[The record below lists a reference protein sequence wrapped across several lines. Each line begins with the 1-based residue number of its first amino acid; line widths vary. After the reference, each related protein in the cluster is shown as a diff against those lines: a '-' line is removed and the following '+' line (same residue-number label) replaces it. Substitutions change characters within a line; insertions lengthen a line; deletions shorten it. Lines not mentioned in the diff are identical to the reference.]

1 MLLLTFVQPLFS
13 TDSGEAS
20 LAHSKG
26 GEYRM
31 KPDWN
36 ADELAEHWSL
46 LPSEKQLLG
55 NKTGATRLGF
65 AVLLKFFQQEGC
77 FPRQR
82 PDVPGLAI
90 AYVAHQVGVAP
101 EEWAQYDWDGRTI
114 KYHRAQ
120 IRTFLGFREATV
132 DDGEAVATW
141 LAENLLP
148 QDHRPGHLHEAVRER
163 CRGLHIEPP
172 TPERIDRL
180 VRSAL
185 HAFEKRFCAAT
196 LQRLSPLTCERLEA
210 LLLPEPLAADETP
223 TNPEPGRAVLTALLA
238 DPGPA
243 SLESL
248 LEEIAKLDR
257 VRALQLPAGLFD
269 GISPKVLQTYR
280 QRLAVEAAYE
290 LRRHATPL
298 RLTLLA
304 IFGHLRE
311 RELTDTLVD
320 LLLATVHRIGARA
333 ERRVEKE
340 LLEDLKRVAGKNGLL
355 FQLAEV
361 TLARPDG
368 LVKDV
373 VYPVVNEQTLR
384 DLVKEWQASGPAYR
398 KHVQTVIRNSYRSH
412 YRRLLP
418 RLLETL
424 NFRSNNEAHQ
434 PVLHALAVV
443 KKYAD
448 SKLTTYPADEDVP
461 VEGVVR
467 GPWQDAVL
475 EPDKDGTPRVN
486 RISYEICVLQALRE
500 QLRCKEV
507 WVSGANRYRNP
518 DEDVPADF
526 DAQRPAYYAALQ
538 LSQDADAFV
547 ARVRQDLT
555 EALTAFDRTLPQNPY
570 VQILSKAGGWIA
582 LSPLDPQPEPENL
595 LTLKADLAARWPMTG
610 LLDMLKETDLRVGF
624 SDAFRSAT
632 AFESMDRATLQ
643 QRLLLCLYGLGTN
656 TGLKRMSAGE
666 HGATYKDLLYI
677 RRRFITRDQLRH
689 AITQVVNAIFRVRL
703 PQVWGEGT
711 TACASDSKKFG
722 AWDQNLMTEWHA
734 RYGGRG
740 VMIYWHVKRKATCI
754 YSQLKT
760 CSSSE
765 VAAMIEGVLRHCTEM
780 AVDRQYVDSHGQSE
794 VAFAF
799 CRLLGFQLL
808 PRLKA
813 IHKQKLYRPEAGK
826 PEAFPR
832 LQPVLSRPINWNLI
846 GQQYDAMVKYA
857 TALRLGTAETEAILR
872 RFTRNN
878 VQHPTYKALAEL
890 GKALKTTFLCRYLQG
905 EALRRE
911 IQEGLNVIENWNSA
925 NGFIFFGKG
934 GELAS
939 NRHEDQEVSM
949 LALHLLQISLVY
961 VNTLM
966 IQRILADPSWSTKRI
981 LTTEDLR
988 ALTPL
993 IYGHVNPYE
1002 IFRLDMNARLPIDT
1016 ADAPAA

>member
-1 MLLLTFVQPLFS
+1 MN
-13 TDSGEAS
+13 
-20 LAHSKG
+20 
-26 GEYRM
+26 R
-31 KPDWN
+31 DWT
-36 ADELAEHWSL
+36 ADELVEHWTL
-46 LPSEKQLLG
+46 LTGEKRLLA
-55 NKTGATRLGF
+55 NKSGPTRLGF
-65 AVLLKFFQQEGC
+65 AVLLKFFQHEGR

-82 PDVPGLAI
+82 QDVPG
-90 AYVAHQVGVAP
+90 VAVEDVARQTGVAP
-101 EEWAQYDWDGRTI
+101 GEWARYDWDGRTI

-120 IRTFLGFREATV
+120 IRAFLGFREATV
-132 DDGEAVATW
+132 EDGEALAAW
-141 LAENLLP
+141 LAEHVLP
-148 QDHRPGHLHEAVRER
+148 HNQHPDHLHAEVLER
-163 CRGLHIEPP
+163 CRALHIEPP
-172 TPERIDRL
+172 GPERIERL
-180 VRSAL
+180 VCSAL

-196 LQRLSPLTCERLEA
+196 LKRLSPLARERLEA
-210 LLLPEPLAADETP
+210 LLLPEPSAAGGTQEQ
-223 TNPEPGRAVLTALLA
+223 PEPGRAVLTRLLA

-243 SLESL
+243 NLGSL
-248 LEEIAKLDR
+248 LEEIAKLDL
-257 VRALQLPAGLFD
+257 VRALGLPTGLFD
-269 GISPKVLQTYR
+269 GVSPKVLQTYR

-290 LRRHATPL
+290 LRRHAAPL

-304 IFGHLRE
+304 VFGHLRE

-320 LLLATVHRIGARA
+320 LLLNTVHRIGARA
-333 ERRVEKE
+333 ERRVERE

-355 FQLAEV
+355 FQLAEAS
-361 TLARPDG
+361 LAQPDG
-368 LVKDV
+368 IVKEV
-373 VYPVVNEQTLR
+373 VFPVVNEQTLR
-384 DLVKEWQASGPAYR
+384 DLVKEWQATGPAYR

-412 YRRLLP
+412 YRRMVP
-418 RLLETL
+418 RLLHAL
-424 NFRSNNEAHQ
+424 DFRSNNKAHQ
-434 PVLHALAVV
+434 PVLRALALV

-448 SKLTTYPADEDVP
+448 SKLHTYPPEEDVP
-461 VEGVVR
+461 LEGVVR
-467 GPWQDAVL
+467 SPWQEAVL
-475 EPDKDGTPRVN
+475 DRDKDDSTRVN

-507 WVSGANRYRNP
+507 WVRGADRYRNP

-526 DAQRPAYYAALQ
+526 DVQRSAYYAALQ

-547 ARVRQDLT
+547 AQVRQDMT
-555 EALTAFDRTLPQNPY
+555 EVLADLDRTLPQNPH
-570 VQILSKAGGWIA
+570 VQILPKAGGWIA
-582 LSPLDPQPEPENL
+582 LSKLEAQPEPENL
-595 LTLKADLAARWPMTG
+595 LALKADLAARWPMTC
-610 LLDMLKETDLRVGF
+610 LLDMLKETDLRVRF
-624 SDAFRSAT
+624 SDAFRSAA
-632 AFESMDRATLQ
+632 AFESMDRAILQ

-666 HGATYKDLLYI
+666 HGATYKDLLYV
-677 RRRFITRDQLRH
+677 RRRFLTKDQLRH
-689 AITQVVNAIFRVRL
+689 AITQVVNAIFRSRL

-722 AWDQNLMTEWHA
+722 AWDQDLMTEWHV

-740 VMIYWHVKRKATCI
+740 VMIYWHVERKASCI
-754 YSQLKT
+754 YSQLKA

-813 IHKQKLYRPEAGK
+813 IPKQKLSRPEAGR

-832 LQPVLSRPINWNLI
+832 LQPVLSRPINWDLI
-846 GQQYDAMVKYA
+846 AQQYDPMIKYA

-890 GKALKTTFLCRYLQG
+890 GKAIKTIFLCRYLQS

-911 IQEGLNVIENWNSA
+911 IHEGLNVVENWNSA

-939 NRHEDQEVSM
+939 NRQDDQEVSM

-961 VNTLM
+961 INTLM
-966 IQRILADPSWSTKRI
+966 LQRVLSEPAWSGR

-988 ALTPL
+988 GLTPL
-993 IYGHVNPYE
+993 IYGHVNPYG
-1002 IFRLDMNARLPIDT
+1002 IFRLDMDTRLSIDPIDAT
-1016 ADAPAA
+1016 AA